1 MHSIVDLQI
10 EEFKEISLKY
20 DAFIIDLWGVIHNGF
35 VAYTGS
41 VECINHLIEIG
52 KPIIFMSNAPRPNTV
67 VLKKLLEL
75 EINANLEM
83 VLTSGDTTRIFLI
96 ENLIKT
102 PNKKYYH
109 LGAHRNTDLLID
121 INICLTEDIQQCDA
135 ILLTAYI
142 DEHEDLEQ
150 FNDILKQAAD
160 LKIPIICSNPDKIV
174 INGVKNRYCAG
185 FLAEKYEM
193 LGGTVYYYGK
203 PHLTIYDIGL
213 DKLKLKGI
221 YDKNKILMIGD
232 TLETDIQGAINVG
245 IKSALVLTG
254 NTNNL
259 LIKYNQLT
267 KTKTETLKDLLD
279 NYKIYPTHV
288 ISGLRY

>member
-1 MHSIVDLQI
+1 MHPIVDLRI
-10 EEFKEISLKY
+10 EEFQDISCKY
-20 DAFIIDLWGVIHNGF
+20 DAFIIDLWGVIHDGF

-41 VECINHLIEIG
+41 VESINHLIDIG

-75 EINANLEM
+75 KINANQDM
-83 VLTSGDTTRIFLI
+83 VLTSGDTTRIFLA
-96 ENLIKT
+96 ENLIKV
-102 PNKKYYH
+102 PDKKYYH
-109 LGAHRNTDLLID
+109 LGAHRNSDLLVD
-121 INICLTEDIQQCDA
+121 INICLTEDIKQCDA

-142 DEHEDLEQ
+142 DENEDLNQ
-150 FNDILKQAAD
+150 FNHILKQAVD

-193 LGGTVYYYGK
+193 LGGTVHYYGK

-213 DKLKLKGI
+213 HKLKSQGI
-221 YDKNKILMIGD
+221 YDKKKILMIGD
-232 TLETDIQGAINVG
+232 TLETDIQGAINAD
-245 IKSALVLTG
+245 IRSALVLTG

-259 LIKYNQLT
+259 LKESKYNKLSKDQA
-267 KTKTETLKDLLD
+267 LKDLL
-279 NYKIYPTHV
+279 NNHKIYPTHV
-288 ISGLRY
+288 IKGLN